1 MLLKTA
7 MCAILELGNRGL
19 LPLIH
24 VIASPI
30 RGAAINSLRHCEPQ
44 QGRGNLIPSVIA
56 SPSRG
61 AAIKSEERYSLT
73 RLPRRCYSSQ

>member
-30 RGAAINSLRHCEPQ
+30 RGAAIKFPPSLRAPAGARQSNSLRHCEPQ
-44 QGRGNLIPSVIA
+44 QGRGNQI
-56 SPSRG
+56 RG
-61 AAIKSEERYSLT
+61 EIFSY
-73 RLPRRCYSSQ
+73 

>member
-30 RGAAINSLRHCEPQ
+30 RGAAIKFPPSLRAP
-44 QGRGNLIPSVIA
+44 A
-56 SPSRG
+56 G
-61 AAIKSEERYSLT
+61 ARQSNQRRDILLLDCRVVVT
-73 RLPRRCYSSQ
+73 PRNDS